1 MSETDPRNEPHVST
15 DELRAALAPRRE
27 PRRNPVLV
35 SEHSE
40 HADGELAELRT
51 ALETA
56 RAGESGLRTELNA
69 SRRAIDSSRADA
81 IELRAALDASR
92 GDASELRAELTA
104 ARIDLRERKTALDR
118 LANANIFR
126 RRKILNDLANRGLI

>member
-1 MSETDPRNEPHVST
+1 MSETDPRTEPHVST
-15 DELRAALAPRRE
+15 EELRAALAPRRE

-40 HADGELAELRT
+40 HADRELAELRT
-51 ALETA
+51 LLESA
-56 RAGESGLRTELNA
+56 RAGEDGLRSELNA
-69 SRRAIDSSRADA
+69 SRRAIDSARADA

-104 ARIDLRERKTALDR
+104 ARIDLRERRSALDR
-118 LANANIFR
+118 LASAGVFR
-126 RRKILNDLANRGLI
+126 RRKVLKDLSNRGLI

>member
-1 MSETDPRNEPHVST
+1 MSETDPTTEPHVST

-40 HADGELAELRT
+40 HADREAAELRS
-51 ALETA
+51 ALEAA
-56 RAGESGLRTELNA
+56 REGESGLRTELNA
-69 SRRAIDSSRADA
+69 SRRAIDSARADA

-92 GDASELRAELTA
+92 GDAAELRAELSA

-118 LANANIFR
+118 LANAGLFR
-126 RRKILNDLANRGLI
+126 RRKVLNDLATRGLI

>member
-1 MSETDPRNEPHVST
+1 MSETDPRTEPHVST
-15 DELRAALAPRRE
+15 EELRAALAPRRE

-40 HADGELAELRT
+40 HADRELSELRA

-56 RAGESGLRTELNA
+56 QAGENGLRSELNA
-69 SRRAIDSSRADA
+69 SRRAIDSARADA

-92 GDASELRAELTA
+92 GDAAELRAELTA
-104 ARIDLRERKTALDR
+104 ARLDLRERKNALDR
-118 LANANIFR
+118 LSSAGFFR
-126 RRKILNDLANRGLI
+126 RRKILNDLATRGLI

>member
-1 MSETDPRNEPHVST
+1 MSETDPHNEPHVST

-40 HADGELAELRT
+40 HADRVAAELRS
-51 ALETA
+51 ALEAA
-56 RAGESGLRTELNA
+56 REGESGLRSELNA
-69 SRRAIDSSRADA
+69 SRRAIDSARADA

-92 GDASELRAELTA
+92 GDAAELRAELTA
-104 ARIDLRERKTALDR
+104 ARLDLRERRNALDR
-118 LANANIFR
+118 LANAGLFR
-126 RRKILNDLANRGLI
+126 RRKVLNDLATRGLI